1 MELPHFLHS
10 FNMTI
15 ILWILIIIGFVNE
28 SFAKDLKIYIYKNK
42 ITAVESFVN
51 ETSITVKCKVNTR
64 DNPCE
69 WTPKVTFTF
78 PKDIQK
84 PFLQLKMSDLD
95 TSVSIVDHTML
106 VCSLKATLG
115 LDMIMKIIWEQI
127 SKYMDLIIKCPLDA
141 GSHTVRSFH
150 QSGLKMLFTFL
161 PKNRQFALSIIVKIR
176 IGKKIVEIFNFS
188 DVIEIVEV

>member
-1 MELPHFLHS
+1 
-10 FNMTI
+10 MTI

-141 GSHTVRSFH
+141 FFLYHIGITYSKKLSSVRIEDVVFFS
-150 QSGLKMLFTFL
+150 SKK
-161 PKNRQFALSIIVKIR
+161 PAVR
-176 IGKKIVEIFNFS
+176 IKHYC
-188 DVIEIVEV
+188 